1 MSRLG
6 KVGQAVKQIKIMQ
19 AVEQVREAKEIAGA
33 KLSQSEYRAFLE
45 KLLAEAEG
53 WKMELEDE

>member
-19 AVEQVREAKEIAGA
+19 AVEQVREAKDIAGT
-33 KLSQSEYRAFLE
+33 KLSQSEYWRFLE
-45 KLLAEAEG
+45 ELLAEAEG
-53 WKMELEDE
+53 WRMELDER

>member
-1 MSRLG
+1 MSKPD
-6 KVGQAVKQIKIMQ
+6 KVRR
-19 AVEQVREAKEIAGA
+19 AVEQVREAKDIAGT

-45 KLLAEAEG
+45 KLLAETEG